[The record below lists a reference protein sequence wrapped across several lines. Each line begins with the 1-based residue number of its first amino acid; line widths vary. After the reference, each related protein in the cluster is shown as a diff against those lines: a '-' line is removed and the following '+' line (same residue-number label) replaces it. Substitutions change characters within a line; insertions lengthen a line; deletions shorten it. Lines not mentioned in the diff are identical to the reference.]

1 MKKIIEQLSRIPG
14 VEENAKIAFDE
25 KLEVIQCE
33 RGDIIQRQDE
43 ICDHLYFVI
52 EGSLRSFYF
61 KDNKDITVSF
71 ALEGEF
77 NTSMYSFISRQL
89 GYENIEAMETSTIGK
104 MSHSDLQDLFVQH
117 QSLERAYRIIL
128 EQYYIALEEQ
138 LIFTKFKSAKDRYL
152 TLMEN
157 RPKIIH
163 KASVGQIASYLD
175 MSIETL
181 SRIRSK
187 I

>member
-1 MKKIIEQLSRIPG
+1 MEKIFGMFDQFPDLMTED
-14 VEENAKIAFDE
+14 KIAFTD
-25 KLEVIQCE
+25 KLELITLEKGKLFEQEGKVCSY
-33 RGDIIQRQDE
+33 
-43 ICDHLYFVI
+43 LYFVRS
-52 EGSLRSFYF
+52 GSARSFYV

-71 ALEGEF
+71 TLEGEF
-77 NTSMYSFISRQL
+77 TTAMHSFISRKPS
-89 GYENIEAMETSTIGK
+89 YENIEVMEKSVIARI
-104 MSHSDLQDLFVQH
+104 SHESLLNLFENH
-117 QSLERAYRIIL
+117 HGLERTYRLIL
-128 EQYYIALEEQ
+128 EQYYIMLEEQ
-138 LIFTKFKSAKDRYL
+138 LIFVKFKSAMDRYL
-152 TLMEN
+152 DLMEN

>member
-1 MKKIIEQLSRIPG
+1 MEKILDQLGRFSG
-14 VEENAKIAFDE
+14 LEDEAKMAFAE
-25 KLEVIQCE
+25 KLTLIQAE
-33 RGDIIQRQDE
+33 RGDLLENSDV
-43 ICDHLYFVI
+43 ICDHLYFVL
-52 EGSLRSFYF
+52 EGSLRSFYL

-77 NTSMYSFISRQL
+77 TTSMYSFISRQP
-89 GYENIEAMETSTIGK
+89 GFEKIEAMETSSIG
-104 MSHSDLQDLFVQH
+104 SISYFDLMELFDRFP
-117 QSLERAYRIIL
+117 SIERTYRIIL

-138 LIFTKFKSAKDRYL
+138 LVFGKFRSAKERYL
-152 TLMEN
+152 TLMET
-157 RPKIIH
+157 RPKVIH

-181 SRIRSK
+181 SRIRGK

>member
-1 MKKIIEQLSRIPG
+1 MERILNLFSRFPEIE
-14 VEENAKIAFDE
+14 EDAKTAFAN
-25 KLEVIQCE
+25 KLQILELD
-33 RGDIIQRQDE
+33 RGDLVE
-43 ICDHLYFVI
+43 KAGEVCDHLYLVA
-52 EGSLRSFYF
+52 EGSLRSYYY

-77 NTSMYSFISRQL
+77 TTSMYSFISRQP
-89 GYENIEAMETSTIGK
+89 GYENIEAMESSTVGK
-104 MSHSDLQDLFVQH
+104 ISHLELKELFETH
-117 QSLERAYRIIL
+117 PILERGYRIIL

-152 TLMEN
+152 SLMES

-181 SRIRSK
+181 SRIRGK